1 MGSYFFEDFQPG
13 QVFTSGGR
21 TITETDLTFFS
32 MLSGDWNPIHAD
44 VEYAKGTRYGQRVVH
59 GTLGIAV
66 ATGMLHEIGIFD
78 RSVVAMLGLKDWKF
92 LQALF
97 VGDTIHLKLTILE
110 TEIGRSGRTGRIG
123 RRFELI
129 NQSDVLVQEGFS
141 DVLVLS
147 KTSHATP
154 TNAP

>member
-1 MGSYFFEDFQPG
+1 MASYFFEDFQPN
-13 QVFTSGGR
+13 QSFVSGGR

-59 GTLGIAV
+59 GTLGIAI

-92 LQALF
+92 IQALF

-110 TEIGRSGRTGRIG
+110 TEMGRSGRTGRVG

-129 NQSDVLVQEGFS
+129 NQHNVLIQEGFS

-147 KTSHATP
+147 KTPQSNSVNTQ
-154 TNAP
+154 